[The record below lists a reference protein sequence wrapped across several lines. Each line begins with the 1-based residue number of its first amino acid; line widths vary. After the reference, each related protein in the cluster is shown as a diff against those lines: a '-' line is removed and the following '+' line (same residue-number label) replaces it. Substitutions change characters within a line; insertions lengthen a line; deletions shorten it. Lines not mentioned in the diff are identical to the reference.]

1 MIGNDFQHEIKQA
14 EYEIRM
20 LKCAHNVRARMGY
33 SLKTISV
40 PSCRKCRIRINYAD
54 NSTPAYTFMAASGY
68 STESLARYRYTLT
81 DPSSTQ
87 DCYIYNDSVVPAFTV
102 TIYSTRK
109 INSLALVSYDSD
121 P

>member
-1 MIGNDFQHEIKQA
+1 MIGNNFQHEVKQA
-14 EYEIRM
+14 EYELRM
-20 LKCAHNVRARMGY
+20 LKCAQNVRARMGY

-54 NSTPAYTFMAASGY
+54 NTTPAYTFMAANGSFD
-68 STESLARYRYTLT
+68 SLGYRYTLT
-81 DPSSTQ
+81 DPTSTQ
-87 DCYIYNDSVVPAFTV
+87 DCYIYNYSVVSAFTV

-109 INSLALVSYDSD
+109 ISSLSLVSYDSE